1 MSNVLLGTAVA
12 DALGVPF
19 EKKLV
24 NYPELVA
31 KLREH
36 NVPASHASGFPADQ
50 KNGINLGNTP
60 RVGSCGGRVFPREA
74 TLIQSYLR
82 V

>member
-1 MSNVLLGTAVA
+1 MWW
-12 DALGVPF
+12 D
-19 EKKLV
+19 
-24 NYPELVA
+24 ELVA

-36 NVPASHASGFPADQ
+36 NVPAPHASGFPADQ

-60 RVGSCGGRVFPREA
+60 RVGSYGGRAFPREA
-74 TLIQSYLR
+74 TPIQSYLR